1 MFKRFFK
8 TEQQK
13 LIEFAVTILEDKEN
27 NEVRANA
34 AGFDKPQK
42 VKRVSTNEFYFPDIT
57 AKKSNQFRI
66 FSVETKQTLHDRETL
81 KRWKLFSEFAKQN
94 NALFFIAFPVGST
107 ADIKKTLQESEIEAQ
122 LWELTKK

>member
-8 TEQQK
+8 SEQQK
-13 LIEFAVTILEDKEN
+13 LIEFAVKILEDKEN

-66 FSVETKQTLHDRETL
+66 FAVETRQTLHDPQTR
-81 KRWKLFSEFAKQN
+81 KRWKLFSEFAEQN
-94 NALFFIAFPVGST
+94 HAHFFIAFPVGLT
-107 ADIKKTLQESEIEAQ
+107 ADIQKALQESGIEAQ